1 MTTEMSPVSMT
12 DKLAEFLL
20 PTKGFQ
26 FSSYAWWAIKRG
38 MERCF
43 SNSRAVRFPAYLLS
57 QFRRLNQVIADLWQE
72 DGEKPKVSLVAKAL
86 EMTEETDTEIT
97 AARDLTVYLLA
108 RKCLLSYEDIARI
121 LSFRSPSR
129 CEMAMRRIR
138 EQMKK
143 WGREDLWEENLFE
156 RLFKSE
162 EENGHHD
169 MLSTDIVS
177 LKLADSS
184 TSG

>member
-129 CEMAMRRIR
+129 CEMAMILHLKKANLDEEKNYLEAVQRELARR
-138 EQMKK
+138 EAMNEK
-143 WGREDLWEENLFE
+143 
-156 RLFKSE
+156 
-162 EENGHHD
+162 
-169 MLSTDIVS
+169 V
-177 LKLADSS
+177 
-184 TSG
+184 TS